1 MLETCYELVPR
12 TGRNSLLCLLLR
24 MEGREWGLGS
34 LNLHNSYVNLQCVH
48 SDHSLQANFWLPLIC
63 AAASA
68 VQEIGMPSLSPT
80 MTQVSFTCLLLRLR
94 IYPGGLLY
102 RIIGKG
108 KTILF
113 SVLSESDLFVLWI
126 IEPQIFLLMK
136 DNNVRV
142 VIYIN
147 LCYCSP

>member
-1 MLETCYELVPR
+1 MSWFPEQGEIVSYVYCYAWR
-12 TGRNSLLCLLLR
+12 GGSGGLLC
-24 MEGREWGLGS
+24 
-34 LNLHNSYVNLQCVH
+34 NLHNSYVNLQCVH
-48 SDHSLQANFWLPLIC
+48 SDHSSQANFWLPLIC

-113 SVLSESDLFVLWI
+113 SVLSENDLFVLWI
-126 IEPQIFLLMK
+126 I
-136 DNNVRV
+136 
-142 VIYIN
+142 
-147 LCYCSP
+147 